1 MAELDADVAYD
12 FGDED
17 EKVYDTYSKGGNEII
32 FGESALGADAAYDF
46 GDEDFSEDVSTTS
59 SSFSLGAAEESDTEA
74 AYDFGEAESPDTSNE
89 LVFETDAMLSESTTS
104 SRTPTASKDE
114 VTKDFFMSDNAQTS
128 IGMFM
133 KSRYGKSGIKQDDET
148 KEEYAERFF
157 TQMRWMQNNIAST
170 GMGLAWLNRSDEKTK
185 QNFGLLYT
193 QFNDMPAFYED
204 GGGNAFDGVLDSVL
218 SVVLDPTNVATL
230 GIATGFKIL
239 GGRIA
244 AQTLLSRAIKNN
256 AGRIAGAASVE
267 GILGAMQAGNLQSLE
282 IKANLRTEKD
292 WDNILAMGALSAGT
306 AGLINV
312 GMFAH
317 GVRQDTY
324 KQKIAAEIDAKRE
337 AFVKSGGDVSK
348 GSAAKKAGQERV
360 YDENV
365 PLNEQLQDVATIFDD
380 AYDINLNNASDPRT
394 RITVQDLENSK
405 LIVAELASIIPSLA
419 PRAGERVTTALHR
432 VFYSLHN
439 ADDALLK
446 EIDDAIIDGGLAQGS
461 RSMGFDEAMGRLNQ
475 ELKDMDINPAMFGA
489 IADVDVS
496 TGAKLMN
503 MQSQLAKIQN
513 KIDGGAS
520 QAASSAADVAKR
532 EDILNA
538 SWAARVLNAGYDNV
552 KKADRIRRAIMTSQP
567 ATMARNVISGTAAV
581 SMHVASRFLR
591 NSYAAMGD
599 TAKALGGV
607 DGATVTF
614 RGTWKGGL
622 HIVTDAFSMVG
633 DIFSHGKNRELV
645 DLVLGD
651 HAILHHQ
658 LLRTTQEA
666 GLNSLPKSVLMLNS
680 LNIAQD
686 QFLRTGV
693 FMNSVK
699 RQMKDLEGIDDLTEH
714 LARGN
719 GINSRIAEKAVEEAL
734 SITFANKP
742 KQGLAKHFIEL
753 VEKLP
758 FAPVVGTGAFPFARF
773 MANAISF
780 QFRYSPLNAL
790 GAIQTGVAARS
801 LRNKSIASGG
811 KEGAGHQRLTE
822 EAYRQFNDATVGT
835 AAIAAAVWYRSD
847 KQETTTY
854 DEILNPDG
862 STMQIGAVFP
872 LPFYLM
878 LGDLYLKWDTPRWN
892 DVNVAD
898 IMQAT
903 TGYQASSSGVNYF
916 LENFKNVMT
925 DNGIGVDGN
934 VSSEKFSEA
943 FGKYTGEIVGQYFT
957 PAKVVRDIL
966 AAFDEEQ
973 NLRRDANLTISK
985 GWDRTLD
992 AFVNKATANLP
1003 YQLQEVY
1010 STIRGGDGSPLP
1022 AQQDAVREEDQY
1034 NIAPTLTQMTGM
1046 KIIPA
1051 RTYVQ
1056 NELITRGLKPY
1067 LMLSPTGDKQADAM
1081 IRKHMPKFIDAIM
1094 TPVIKSN
1101 LYKNMSAI
1109 GKKNLLKEAKQKVI
1123 KFAKIRAQEDFAEAR
1138 KTQGYSPAN
1147 RAKWGRISKSKQ
1159 RQVNE
1164 RYMAMYGTTIEGDN
1178 AYVKGIQLAKSLPG
1192 L

>member
-1 MAELDADVAYD
+1 MAEIDTEGAYD
-12 FGDED
+12 FGEED
-17 EKVYDTYSKGGNEII
+17 GAVYDTYSKGGNEIL
-32 FGESALGADAAYDF
+32 FGKDAVDNDAAYDF
-46 GDEDFSEDVSTTS
+46 GEEYSSDTAPIAS
-59 SSFSLGAAEESDTEA
+59 SSFTASDIGELDNDT
-74 AYDFGEAESPDTSNE
+74 AYDFGDVESYDTPSPI
-89 LVFETDAMLSESTTS
+89 VSETDTMLATST
-104 SRTPTASKDE
+104 RTPVASKDE
-114 VTKDFFMSDNAQTS
+114 VDKNFFMSRNAQTS

-133 KSRYGKSGIKQDDET
+133 KGRYGKSGIKQDDET
-148 KEEYAERFF
+148 SEEYAERFF
-157 TQMRWMQNNIAST
+157 TKMRWMQNNLAST
-170 GMGLAWLNRSDEKTK
+170 GMGLSWLSGADEKTK

-193 QFNDMPAFYED
+193 QFNNMPAFYEE
-204 GGGNAFDGVLDSVL
+204 GGGNAFDGVVDSVL
-218 SVVLDPTNVATL
+218 SVVLDPANVATL

-292 WDNILAMGALSAGT
+292 WENILAMGALSAGT

-317 GVRQDTY
+317 GLKQDTY

-337 AFVKSGGDVSK
+337 AFIKSGGDVSK
-348 GSAAKKAGQERV
+348 GSAARKAGQERI
-360 YDENV
+360 YDENI
-365 PLNEQLQDVATIFDD
+365 PLNEQLQDIATIFDD
-380 AYDINLNNASDPRT
+380 AYEINLNNAADPRT
-394 RITVQDLENSK
+394 RITVQNLEDSK
-405 LIVAELASIIPSLA
+405 LIVAELADILPSLA

-432 VFYSLHN
+432 VFYSIHY
-439 ADDALLK
+439 ADDVLQK
-446 EIDDAIIDGGLAQGS
+446 EIDEALIDGGLTQGS
-461 RSMGFDEAMGRLNQ
+461 RSMGFDEALGRLNQ
-475 ELKDMDINPAMFGA
+475 ELKDMNINAAQFGA

-503 MQSQLAKIQN
+503 MESQLAKIQN

-520 QAASSAADVAKR
+520 QAANSAADVAKR

-599 TAKALGGV
+599 TAKALGGI
-607 DGATVTF
+607 DGAAPSF
-614 RGTWKGGL
+614 RGTYEGGI
-622 HIVTDAFSMVG
+622 HIVKDAFSMVG
-633 DIFSHGKNRELV
+633 DIFNHGQNRELV

-651 HAILHHQ
+651 YSILHHQ

-666 GLNSLPKSVLMLNS
+666 GLNSLPKSILMLNS

-699 RQMKDLEGIDDLTEH
+699 RQMKDLQGIDDLTEH

-719 GINSRIAEKAVEEAL
+719 GIDSRIAEKAVEEAL
-734 SITFANKP
+734 SMTFANKP
-742 KQGLAKHFIEL
+742 KQGLGKHFIEL

-758 FAPVVGTGAFPFARF
+758 FAPVIGTGAFPFARF

-780 QFRYSPLNAL
+780 QFRYSPVNAL
-790 GAIQTGVAARS
+790 GAMQTGIAARA
-801 LRNKSIASGG
+801 LRKKSIASGG

-835 AAIAAAVWYRSD
+835 AAIAAAIWYRSD
-847 KQETTTY
+847 KQDTTTY
-854 DEILNPDG
+854 DEILNEDG
-862 STMQIGAVFP
+862 STMGIGAVFP

-878 LGDLYLKWDTPRWN
+878 LGDLYVKWGTPRWN
-892 DVNVAD
+892 DVNIPD

-903 TGYQASSSGVNYF
+903 TGYQASASGVNYF
-916 LENFKNVMT
+916 LENFKNVMS

-943 FGKYTGEIVGQYFT
+943 FGKYTGEIAGQYFT
-957 PAKVVRDIL
+957 PLKVVRDVL

-973 NLRRDANLTISK
+973 NLKRDANLTISK

-992 AFVNKATANLP
+992 AFVNKATSNLP
-1003 YQLQEVY
+1003 YQLQEAY
-1010 STIRGGDGSPLP
+1010 STMRGGDGSALP
-1022 AQQDAVREEDQY
+1022 AQQDAVREADQY
-1034 NIAPTLTQMTGM
+1034 NIAPALTQITGM
-1046 KIIPA
+1046 KITPA
-1051 RTYVQ
+1051 RNEVQ
-1056 NELITRGLKPY
+1056 NELLTKGFKPY

-1081 IRKHMPKFIDAIM
+1081 IRKHMPSFIDSIM
-1094 TPVIKSN
+1094 VPVINSN
-1101 LYKNMSAI
+1101 AYKNMTEI
-1109 GKKNLLKEAKQKVI
+1109 GQKNLLSEAKKKVI
-1123 KFAKIRAQEDFAEAR
+1123 KYAKIKAQEDFSQAR
-1138 KTQGYSPAN
+1138 KKQGYSPAD
-1147 RAKWGRISKSKQ
+1147 RAKWSRIPKSKQ
-1159 RQVNE
+1159 REVNE
-1164 RYMAMYGTTIEGDN
+1164 RYMAMYGTNIESAN
-1178 AYVKGIQLAKSLPG
+1178 AYIKGVQLAKTLPG